1 MLVGFLQAEVL
12 EPNLS
17 MAATG
22 KGAIDTIE
30 DGFAHVGQSALSQGF
45 MFWIKAKLQ
54 LLYILPKSTKWMG
67 SF

>member
-45 MFWIKAKLQ
+45 MFLIKAKLQ
-54 LLYILPKSTKWMG
+54 LLFILPKSTIWMV

>member
-1 MLVGFLQAEVL
+1 
-12 EPNLS
+12 

-22 KGAIDTIE
+22 KGSIDAIE

-45 MFWIKAKLQ
+45 MFLIKAKLQ
-54 LLYILPKSTKWMG
+54 LLFILPKSTIWMV

>member
-1 MLVGFLQAEVL
+1 MLLGFLQAEVL

-22 KGAIDTIE
+22 KGAIDAIE
-30 DGFAHVGQSALSQGF
+30 DGSAHVGQSALSQGF
-45 MFWIKAKLQ
+45 MFLIKAKLQ
-54 LLYILPKSTKWMG
+54 LLFILPKSTIWMV